1 MRTLY
6 LWIVG
11 WLVLGLGHGW
21 APAAQIKP
29 PKVAA
34 GVKPAPVPTPHKP
47 KKTATPIKE
56 AFGLKVDVTYYQA
69 LPGQTDAD
77 PDTAACGPNLQPWV
91 QVALSRDLFIHPNGS
106 RRCGQKVRL
115 RFSDGQELVGIV
127 NDTMHQRFRKRVDV
141 LVPSGDNA
149 VAYSRTV
156 AQLDWN

>member
-1 MRTLY
+1 MRTIY
-6 LWIVG
+6 LWMVG
-11 WLVLGLGHGW
+11 LLILGLGYGW
-21 APAAQIKP
+21 APAAHVKLQKP
-29 PKVAA
+29 VQVA
-34 GVKPAPVPTPHKP
+34 KPAPVPHKP
-47 KKTATPIKE
+47 KKTTAQNNR
-56 AFGLKVDVTYYQA
+56 AFSLKVDVTYYQA

-77 PDTAACGPNLQPWV
+77 PDTAACGPNLRPWL

-106 RRCGQKVRL
+106 RRCGQRVRL

-149 VAYSRTV
+149 MAYGRTV